1 MSVDNYNDFDRY
13 SDEELYNNQYR
24 FEQDFKNNDIGYN
37 KIYRKMPD
45 KNGKIKRKCVEI
57 YTSTGTGVFIRDA
70 ETGDYTNHKI
80 GSLYE
85 DLYYSVRL
93 ATGECKS
100 KNGSSL
106 LFYRSPQHFMQHLN
120 CDVNEEDIYRW
131 EDKRNQCLR
140 EIKLKEESRRSSTIV
155 K

>member
-13 SDEELYNNQYR
+13 SDEDMYSNKNK
-24 FEQDFKNNDIGYN
+24 FDQDFKNSDIGYN

-45 KNGKIKRKCVEI
+45 KNGNLKRKCIEI
-57 YTSTGTGVFIRDA
+57 YTSSGTGSYIRDA
-70 ETGDYTNHKI
+70 ESGDYTNDKV
-80 GSLYE
+80 GSVNE

-120 CDVNEEDIYRW
+120 CEVNTEDIYYW
-131 EDKRNQCLR
+131 EDKRNMRIR
-140 EIKLKEESRRSSTIV
+140 EIKLAAEKKTCIV